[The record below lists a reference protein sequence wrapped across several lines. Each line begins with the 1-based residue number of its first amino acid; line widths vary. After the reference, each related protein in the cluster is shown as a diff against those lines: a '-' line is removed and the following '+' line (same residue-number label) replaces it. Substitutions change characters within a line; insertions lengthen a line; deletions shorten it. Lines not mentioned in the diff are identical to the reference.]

1 MARIYL
7 DNAATS
13 FPKPDVVLRA
23 MTDYQTRIGGT
34 AGRGN
39 YFEAR
44 EGGRLM
50 NQCRERLCRLI
61 GAPASSWRQVIFT
74 LNTSDALNLAIKGL
88 VIEALFGR
96 ARAADR
102 PAVAHVVT
110 TETDHN
116 SILRPLVA
124 LAELFP
130 GRVEWTCVPASD
142 PSTGLVTA
150 RDLAAALRPD
160 TLLVATLHA
169 SNVTG
174 VIQPVAEYG
183 RVCRAARSEWWPG
196 GRLPLLIDA
205 AQSLGHEPVD
215 VTAMGVD
222 LLACPGHK
230 GLLGPLGT
238 GALWIAP
245 GLDRFIRPLREGG
258 TGSKSEQDSQPG
270 DLPDKYEC
278 GSQNTPGIVGLGEA
292 LGWILERQDDL
303 IQHDRDLRRVMLDE
317 LARLDAL
324 GDEPGSLGLMLLGP
338 RQADERVGVFSL
350 IHDTLTPAELAGLL
364 EQEHGVLARA
374 GLACAPRMHKRLGTA
389 SGGGALRFSIG
400 PFTTAVDVRH
410 ACAALE
416 SICAIARGD
425 QSRKELVG

>member
-23 MTDYQTRIGGT
+23 MADYQTRVGGT

-61 GAPASSWRQVIFT
+61 GAPASSWRQVVFT

-88 VIEALFGR
+88 IIEALFGS
-96 ARAADR
+96 AHGADR
-102 PAVAHVVT
+102 PRVVHVVT
-110 TETDHN
+110 TEADHN

-142 PSTGLVTA
+142 RATGLVSPG
-150 RDLAAALRPD
+150 DLRAAFRPD

-183 RVCRAARSEWWPG
+183 RVCRAFRSEWWG
-196 GRLPLLIDA
+196 GGHVPLLIDA

-215 VTAMGVD
+215 VAAMGID

-238 GALWIAP
+238 GALWIEP
-245 GLDRFIRPLREGG
+245 GLERFIRPLREGG
-258 TGSKSEQDSQPG
+258 TGSRSEQDSQPA

-292 LGWILERQDDL
+292 LGWILERREDL
-303 IQHDRDLRRVMLDE
+303 LRHDRELRRVMLDE
-317 LARLDAL
+317 LSRLDAL
-324 GDEPGSLGLMLLGP
+324 GDEPGAMGLMLLGP
-338 RQADERVGVFSL
+338 RRVEERVGVFSL
-350 IHDTLTPAELAGLL
+350 IHDTLAPAELAGLL

-389 SGGGALRFSIG
+389 GGGGALRLSVG
-400 PFTTAVDVRH
+400 PFTTAADVRT
-410 ACAALE
+410 ACAALG
-416 SICAIARGD
+416 SICAIARG
-425 QSRKELVG
+425 SGRSAELVG